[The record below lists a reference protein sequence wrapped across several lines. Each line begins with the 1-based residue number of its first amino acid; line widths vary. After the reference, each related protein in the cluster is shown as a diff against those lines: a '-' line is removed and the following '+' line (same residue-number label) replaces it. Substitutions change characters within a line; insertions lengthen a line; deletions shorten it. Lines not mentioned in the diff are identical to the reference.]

1 MIEGCIGKKGLV
13 RFRISDCDM
22 DFLLGGG
29 GGTYLME
36 GGIEQGIGKSE
47 LKDFLAR
54 REDYLNIRLHT

>member
-13 RFRISDCDM
+13 RFWISDCDM

-29 GGTYLME
+29 TYLIE
-36 GGIEQGIGKSE
+36 GGIEQGIGKLE
-47 LKDFLAR
+47 LIDFLAR